1 MEWLYH
7 TVRHL
12 LVHWGYWAVLA
23 GLLGENAGLP
33 VPGETVLIFAGFLSN
48 KGSGLH
54 LALIIVVGIIAATTG
69 DNIGFLLGRKLGPRF
84 IRWLKR
90 VFRLDDED
98 IDVAKDQLL
107 RHGAATV
114 FWARFIFGL
123 RVVAGPLAGMLG
135 MDWKEFFLFNALGA
149 TAWVST
155 MALLGF
161 AFADQFT
168 NLLTYFEKAS
178 WVMMAIIVA
187 LGYLLWHHERK
198 RFETRHHEHNH
209 ST

>member
-48 KGSGLH
+48 KGAGLH
-54 LALIIVVGIIAATTG
+54 LALIILVGIVAATTG
-69 DNIGFLLGRKLGPRF
+69 DNLGFLLGRKLGPRF
-84 IRWLKR
+84 IGWLKR
-90 VFRLDDED
+90 IFRLDDED
-98 IDVAKDQLL
+98 IDVAKDQLQ

-114 FWARFIFGL
+114 FWARFVFGL

-161 AFADQFT
+161 VFADQFT

-187 LGYLLWHHERK
+187 LGYLLWHHQRK
-198 RFETRHHEHNH
+198 RFEARHHQENH